1 MCEKIIKDEVVEII
15 EHIQIAK
22 DTYRMKVL
30 STLHNYMEPGQFVN
44 IKIDGFMLRRP
55 ISIHSIDP
63 DGFTIIY
70 KVVGDGTKRLTEK
83 KVKEHIQVLGPLGS
97 GFPIH
102 EDMEEVLLLGG
113 GVGVPPL
120 YEVAKQYRN
129 LNKKVFVALGFQDA
143 DSVFCE
149 KEFQALG
156 CEVVIATM
164 DGSYEIQGTVLD
176 AVQQKNI
183 VTDFVYS
190 CGPLR
195 MLQAIENT
203 YHKGYVSFEAR
214 MACGIGACMACV
226 AKDKKEETMYH
237 RICKEGPVFAIGK
250 VEY

>member
-15 EHIQIAK
+15 EHTQIAK

-30 STLHNYMEPGQFVN
+30 STLQNYMEPGQFVN
-44 IKIDGFMLRRP
+44 IKVEGFMLRRP
-55 ISIHSIDP
+55 ISISSIDQ

-70 KVVGDGTKRLTEK
+70 KVVGDGTKRLADK
-83 KVKEHIQVLGPLGS
+83 KVKDQIQVLGPLGS

-102 EDMEEVLLLGG
+102 EDIEEVLLLGG

-129 LNKKVFVALGFQDA
+129 LHKNVFVALGFQDA
-143 DSVFCE
+143 DSVFYE

-164 DGSYEIQGTVLD
+164 DGSYGVQGTVLD

-183 VTDFVYS
+183 TTDFVYS

-203 YHKGYVSFEAR
+203 YQKGYVSFEAR